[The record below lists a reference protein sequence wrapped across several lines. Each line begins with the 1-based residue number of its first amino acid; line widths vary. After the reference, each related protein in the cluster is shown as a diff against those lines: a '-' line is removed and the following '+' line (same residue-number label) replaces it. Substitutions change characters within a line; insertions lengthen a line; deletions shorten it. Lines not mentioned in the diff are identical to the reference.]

1 MEKIDLV
8 LVLVEIDYTI
18 DNGWHIALVLT
29 LEETTKAYNFNRG
42 ICEMYDDHKSS
53 IIEYITVEISKVLF
67 VSFHFEELESY

>member
-29 LEETTKAYNFNRG
+29 VEETTEAYNFNRG
-42 ICEMYDDHKSS
+42 I
-53 IIEYITVEISKVLF
+53 
-67 VSFHFEELESY
+67 